1 MLSLLSKEIRY
12 IYIYIYIYICLLL
25 RIVVKIVYIVIIL
38 IESMK
43 LICNLR
49 ILGSD

>member
-1 MLSLLSKEIRY
+1 MLPLLSKEIRY
-12 IYIYIYIYICLLL
+12 IYLLL

-43 LICNLR
+43 LNVVNDRLK
-49 ILGSD
+49 SMWQA